1 LNTTQKCHKQKG
13 VDVNLH
19 DVQCIGDLGTSIII
33 VAVLSTDIAMALI
46 AALLVALK
54 ILR

>member
-1 LNTTQKCHKQKG
+1 MRKG

-19 DVQCIGDLGTSIII
+19 DVQCVGDLGTSIII
-33 VAVLSTDIAMALI
+33 IAILSTIIAMALI

-54 ILR
+54 ILC